1 MNVEQGAVQ
10 IGTFIAKGLAVA
22 VIFIVIASIFAYP
35 IMWMWNYVVPDL
47 FGLPELTFWKAVW
60 GTLLCRA
67 LFTDSGAVNVKSK

>member
-1 MNVEQGAVQ
+1 MNAEQVTKKVGEF
-10 IGTFIAKGLAVA
+10 IGKGLAVA
-22 VIFIVIASIFAYP
+22 VLFIVITSIFAYP

-67 LFTDSGAVNVKSK
+67 LFTDSGSVNVKSK